1 MNGLRTNEVGFDIG
15 FGARGAS
22 DGLLNAAMR
31 SLKDENPS
39 AFDSGVDLPC
49 VS

>member
-1 MNGLRTNEVGFDIG
+1 MNGLRTNEVGFGIG

-22 DGLLNAAMR
+22 DGLLNAAIR
-31 SLKDENPS
+31 ALKDEKPS
-39 AFDSGVDLPC
+39 TFGSDVDLSC